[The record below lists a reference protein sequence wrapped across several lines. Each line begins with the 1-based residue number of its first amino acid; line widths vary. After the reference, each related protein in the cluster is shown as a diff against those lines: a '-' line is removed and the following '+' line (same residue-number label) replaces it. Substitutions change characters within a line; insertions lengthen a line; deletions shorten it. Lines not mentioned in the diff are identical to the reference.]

1 MKGVL
6 CRICFILTKGGAEA
20 IPVNA
25 FPDYLK
31 NMMRKG
37 NKTLEYEY
45 EVSSI
50 MLLFSP
56 IIGSIQRLEDDLKPE
71 SNVARLPHN
80 IPKNKFKNIFP
91 CTHEMLV
98 VLCL

>member
-1 MKGVL
+1 M
-6 CRICFILTKGGAEA
+6 T
-20 IPVNA
+20 A

-37 NKTLEYEY
+37 NKTLAYEY
-45 EVSSI
+45 EV

-91 CTHEMLV
+91 CTYEMLV
-98 VLCL
+98 VLCF